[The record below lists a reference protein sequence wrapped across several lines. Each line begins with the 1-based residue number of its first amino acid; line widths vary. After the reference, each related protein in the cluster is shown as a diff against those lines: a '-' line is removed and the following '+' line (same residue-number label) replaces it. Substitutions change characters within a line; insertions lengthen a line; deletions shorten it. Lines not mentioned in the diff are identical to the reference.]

1 MEGISDFLNF
11 SSFWQEG
18 RINGLI
24 NLPTPANISYLWNFG
39 FLLGMVLVIQLASG
53 IFLAMHYCAHVDLAF
68 ISVEHIM
75 RDINYGWF
83 LRYLHANGAA
93 FFFICVYIHMG
104 RGLYYGSYTHP
115 RYAVWFSGV
124 IMYLIMILTAFVGYV
139 LPWGQM
145 SLWAATVIT
154 NLVSAVPYIGNDIVQ
169 WLWGGFSVGNPTLNR
184 FFSFHYI
191 MPFIIVALVIIHIM
205 LLHENGSNNPL
216 GIDGNVDK
224 IPFHPYSTVKD
235 AYGLVILMIA
245 LGGFIFFEPNL
256 MGHPDNYIPA
266 NPLVTP
272 PHIQPEWYFLFVY
285 TILRSIPDKLLGV
298 ICMVAAIIVLMTL
311 PFVHTS
317 NIRSHQFRPLA
328 KLAYWFFIGNFIL
341 LTFIGAQPPEEPW
354 VTIGRLASVFYF
366 AYFLIITPVIG
377 YIENRL
383 LNLTI

>member
-1 MEGISDFLNF
+1 MRLLKTHPILSIAD
-11 SSFWQEG
+11 
-18 RINGLI
+18 GLI
-24 NLPTPANISYLWNFG
+24 NLPTPSNISYLWNFG

-93 FFFICVYIHMG
+93 FFFICVYIHMA

-115 RYAVWFSGV
+115 RAPVWISGV
-124 IMYLIMILTAFVGYV
+124 IIYLIMILTAFVGYV

-169 WLWGGFSVGNPTLNR
+169 WLWGGFCVGNPTLNR

-191 MPFIIVALVIIHIM
+191 MPFIILGLVIVHII
-205 LLHENGSNNPL
+205 LLHEPGSNNPI

-224 IPFHPYSTVKD
+224 VPFHPYSTIKD
-235 AYGLVILMIA
+235 VFGLVLLMIC
-245 LGGFIFFEPNL
+245 LGWFIFFEPNI
-256 MGHPDNYIPA
+256 MGHPDNYIAA

-298 ICMVAAIIVLMTL
+298 IAMLCAVLVLIIL
-311 PFVHTS
+311 PFVHTA

-328 KLAYWFFIGNFIL
+328 KIAYWFFVGNFFIL
-341 LTFIGAQPPEEPW
+341 TYIGAQPPEEPW
-354 VTIGRLASVFYF
+354 ATIGQIASVFYF
-366 AYFLIITPVIG
+366 SYFLIITPFIG
-377 YIENRL
+377 YIENKL
-383 LNLTI
+383 LKLTI

>member
-1 MEGISDFLNF
+1 M
-11 SSFWQEG
+11 
-18 RINGLI
+18 RILKTHPILSIAEGLI

-39 FLLGMVLVIQLASG
+39 WLLGVVLVIQIATG
-53 IFLAMHYCAHVDLAF
+53 IFLAMHFAPHVDLAF

-75 RDINYGWF
+75 RDVNYGWF

-93 FFFICVYIHMG
+93 FFFICVYMHMA

-115 RYAVWFSGV
+115 RAPVWNVGV
-124 IMYLIMILTAFVGYV
+124 IIYLIMILTAFVGYV

-154 NLVSAVPYIGNDIVQ
+154 NLVSAVPFIGTDIVE
-169 WLWGGFSVGNPTLNR
+169 WLWGGFCVGNPTLNR

-191 MPFIIVALVIIHIM
+191 MPFIIVGLVIVHII
-205 LLHENGSNNPL
+205 LLHEDGSNNPI
-216 GIDGNVDK
+216 GVDGNIDK

-235 AYGLVILMIA
+235 IFGTIILMVL
-245 LGGFIFFEPNL
+245 LGGFIFFAPNY

-298 ICMVAAIIVLMTL
+298 IAMVAAILVMLTL
-311 PFVHTS
+311 PFLHTC

-328 KLAYWFFIGNFIL
+328 KISFWFFVGNFCIL
-341 LTFIGAQPPEEPW
+341 TYIGAQPPEYPW
-354 VTIGRLASVFYF
+354 VAIGQCASIFYF
-366 AYFLIITPVIG
+366 AYFLIITPTIG
-377 YIENRL
+377 WLENRL
-383 LNLTI
+383 LKLSF

>member
-1 MEGISDFLNF
+1 MRLLKTHPVLSIIE
-11 SSFWQEG
+11 
-18 RINGLI
+18 GLI

-93 FFFICVYIHMG
+93 FFFICVYIHMA

-115 RYAVWFSGV
+115 RAAVWNSGV
-124 IMYLIMILTAFVGYV
+124 IIYLIMILTAFVGYV

-169 WLWGGFSVGNPTLNR
+169 WLWGGFCVGNPTLNR

-191 MPFIIVALVIIHIM
+191 MPFIIVGLVIVHIM
-205 LLHENGSNNPL
+205 LLHEPGSNNPL
-216 GIDGNVDK
+216 GVDGNVDK
-224 IPFHPYSTVKD
+224 IPFHPYSTIKD
-235 AYGLVILMIA
+235 IFGLVLLMIA
-245 LGGFIFFEPNL
+245 LGAFIFFEPNI

-272 PHIQPEWYFLFVY
+272 AHIQPEWYFLFVY

-298 ICMVAAIIVLMTL
+298 IAMLAAILVLLAL
-311 PFVHTS
+311 PFIHTS

-328 KLAYWFFIGNFIL
+328 KIAYWFFIGNFII
-341 LTFIGAQPPEEPW
+341 LTYIGAQPPEEPW
-354 VTIGRLASVFYF
+354 VTIGQLASLFYF
-366 AYFLIITPVIG
+366 AYFLIFTPIIG
-377 YIENRL
+377 YIENKL
-383 LNLTI
+383 LKLAI

>member
-1 MEGISDFLNF
+1 M
-11 SSFWQEG
+11 
-18 RINGLI
+18 RILKTHPLLSILEGLI

-39 FLLGMVLVIQLASG
+39 WLLGMVLVIQLATR
-53 IFLAMHYCAHVDLAF
+53 IFLAMHFAPHVDLAF

-75 RDINYGWF
+75 RDVNYGWF

-93 FFFICVYIHMG
+93 FFFICVYVHMA

-115 RYAVWFSGV
+115 RAPVWNIGV
-124 IMYLIMILTAFVGYV
+124 IIYLVMILTAFVGYV

-154 NLVSAVPYIGNDIVQ
+154 NLVSAVPFIGTDIVE

-191 MPFIIVALVIIHIM
+191 MPFIIVGLVIVHII
-205 LLHENGSNNPL
+205 LLHEEGSNNPI
-216 GIDGNVDK
+216 GVDGNIDK

-235 AYGLVILMIA
+235 VFGTVLLMIA
-245 LGGFIFFEPNL
+245 ICGFIFFAPNY

-272 PHIQPEWYFLFVY
+272 AHIQPEWYFLFVY
-285 TILRSIPDKLLGV
+285 TVLRSIPDKLLGV
-298 ICMVAAIIVLMTL
+298 IAMVAAILVLLTL
-311 PFVHTS
+311 PYLHTS
-317 NIRSHQFRPLA
+317 YIRSHQFRPLA
-328 KLAYWFFIGNFIL
+328 KIAFWFFVGDFVV
-341 LTFIGAQPPEEPW
+341 LTYIGAQPPEYPW
-354 VTIGRLASVFYF
+354 VTIGQCASIAYF

-377 YIENRL
+377 WIENRL
-383 LNLTI
+383 LRLNF